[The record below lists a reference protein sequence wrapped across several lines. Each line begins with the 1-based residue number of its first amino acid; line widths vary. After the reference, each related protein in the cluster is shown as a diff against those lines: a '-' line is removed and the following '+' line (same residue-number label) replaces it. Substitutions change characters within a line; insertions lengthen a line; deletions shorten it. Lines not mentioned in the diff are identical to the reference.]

1 MKNQKNLELTENRLQ
16 NFMMLM
22 SLANRTAG
30 YIAFTGE
37 CWELFL
43 DEPREIDYVYL
54 TLEDIQEHL
63 NNFIL

>member
-1 MKNQKNLELTENRLQ
+1 MENQKNLEFTENRLQ

-22 SLANRTAG
+22 SLANRTAA
-30 YIAFTGE
+30 YIAFTGKD
-37 CWELFL
+37 WELFL

-63 NNFIL
+63 NNFIS